1 MFCEQLNFV
10 LRCLSWWTIAFE
22 IFLPSMTQSE
32 LFLMKLCKIYPFEWA
47 RAPARKRRR
56 MNDELA
62 NNLLMNLAW
71 LGTSSSNRRKRRN
84 EWMSGSAKK
93 SFTESDFTENRIHK
107 KRQFLI
113 FWRIFSKS
121 RGAVAQSVECPS
133 KGLRSVQLYWQF
145 ESQPQLKVVGKKS

>member
-10 LRCLSWWTIAFE
+10 LRCLSWWTIAFVT
-22 IFLPSMTQSE
+22 FLPSMTQSE

-93 SFTESDFTENRIHK
+93 AS
-107 KRQFLI
+107 
-113 FWRIFSKS
+113 
-121 RGAVAQSVECPS
+121 
-133 KGLRSVQLYWQF
+133 
-145 ESQPQLKVVGKKS
+145 LKVISLKIGFIKKTIFDILKDFQQKPVRGSWVGRASFKRSQVGATLLTVRVPTAT

>member
-10 LRCLSWWTIAFE
+10 LRCLRWWTIAFVT
-22 IFLPSMTQSE
+22 FLPSMTQSE

-84 EWMSGSAKK
+84 EWMTGSAKK
-93 SFTESDFTENRIHK
+93 ASLKVISLKIGFIK

-113 FWRIFSKS
+113 FWRIFRKS

-133 KGLRSVQLYWQF
+133 KGPRSVRCNFIDSSNPGRNLRC
-145 ESQPQLKVVGKKS
+145 